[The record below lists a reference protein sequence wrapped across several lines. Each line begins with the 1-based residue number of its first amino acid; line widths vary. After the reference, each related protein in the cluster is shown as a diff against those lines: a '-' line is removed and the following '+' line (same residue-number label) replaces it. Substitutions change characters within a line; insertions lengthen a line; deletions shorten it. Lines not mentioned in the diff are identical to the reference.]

1 MTKEEYDKFLK
12 DFRPKNFKYKFIFTD
27 DEFQEEILKLSSP
40 EDNTIQNEL
49 DTINS
54 PELIMKAL
62 ESEFVSYGNNVKK
75 AKEPTLIDDGV
86 FISKMM
92 VSKTGNALLDVQSSN
107 FSYDNNNYMAIK
119 FVYEKFYIL
128 EIFIMI

>member
-1 MTKEEYDKFLK
+1 MTKEEYAKFLK
-12 DFRPKNFKYKFIFTD
+12 DFRPKNFKYKFIFTN

-40 EDNTIQNEL
+40 EDDTIQNEL

-54 PELIMKAL
+54 PELVMKAL
-62 ESEFVSYGNNVKK
+62 ESEFISYGNNVKK

-92 VSKTGNALLDVQSSN
+92 VSKTGKALLDVQSSH
-107 FSYDNNNYMAIK
+107 FSYDGNNYMAIK

-128 EIFIMI
+128 EIFITI